1 MKKSMKRKTKYI
13 EKYSSSF
20 LFDKILHF
28 VALREVS
35 AERSEQND
43 ITFSFRKSKSLIGKS
58 AVIFSFFMVFS
69 IICFSSTISAQDKTQ
84 DDTTEG
90 KSHLDTNVEEEYE
103 VIKGFAD
110 GFEQNEKKGII
121 VFTGNVKITRENGYL
136 NADKVTVYRDVET
149 DDVIKTV
156 AEGNVDMKDGDLL
169 ATCEHA
175 VLNESDDTIEL
186 TDSVVVKQKEDVI
199 EAPYIIYNRQTG
211 IRKGKGNDTE
221 SVKFRVRL
229 NKKKKAETESSEAT
243 SEDESE
249 KKE

>member
-1 MKKSMKRKTKYI
+1 MKRKTKYI
-13 EKYSSSF
+13 GKSTVIF
-20 LFDKILHF
+20 LFITVFVFAAILF
-28 VALREVS
+28 
-35 AERSEQND
+35 NN
-43 ITFSFRKSKSLIGKS
+43 
-58 AVIFSFFMVFS
+58 
-69 IICFSSTISAQDKTQ
+69 TINAQDKVQ
-84 DDTTEG
+84 DSTAKE

-199 EAPYIIYNRQTG
+199 EAPYITYNRQTG

-221 SVKFRVRL
+221 LVRFRVRL
-229 NKKKKAETESSEAT
+229 KKKEKAESESSEEAP
-243 SEDESE
+243 EDESE
-249 KKE
+249 KKESTTPPES